1 MEIFVLTFSLKSFK
15 SSGVGNGNLLQ
26 YSCLENSMEH
36 GGLYNPWGHKESD
49 VTKHSLTLKSFIP
62 VVHQK
67 GVLKEVT
74 FGLVSGLEV
83 DKYILFS
90 FEEFMSVG
98 LTTLEYVVKLSPL
111 DLIQSPLA

>member
-1 MEIFVLTFSLKSFK
+1 MGILLADREIEGIFFFLIGGGESVEIFVLTFSLKSFK

-83 DKYILFS
+83 
-90 FEEFMSVG
+90 
-98 LTTLEYVVKLSPL
+98 VKLGVC
-111 DLIQSPLA
+111 